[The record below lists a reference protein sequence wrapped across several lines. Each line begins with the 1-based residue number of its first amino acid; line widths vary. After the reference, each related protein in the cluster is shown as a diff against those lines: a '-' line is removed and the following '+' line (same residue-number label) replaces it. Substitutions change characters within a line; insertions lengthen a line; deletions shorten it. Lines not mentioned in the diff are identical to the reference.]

1 MSYYPITIPIIKQ
14 ALSSRRWRNIRN
26 EFTKMPDELLLK
38 YLHIFY
44 SIKGLISKCPFGV
57 FKSSKKPKKK
67 NSRISALVSKMRSN
81 KKIRELYTA
90 IIGGFYFGSPT
101 LLFWFDLFLEAR
113 AEILEKIVGFLG
125 DLKSPKGHF
134 EINWPLSLL

>member
-1 MSYYPITIPIIKQ
+1 MLELAKRPITIPTENKVNSR
-14 ALSSRRWRNIRN
+14 LS
-26 EFTKMPDELLLK
+26 TQ
-38 YLHIFY
+38 
-44 SIKGLISKCPFGV
+44 GQVISKCPFGV